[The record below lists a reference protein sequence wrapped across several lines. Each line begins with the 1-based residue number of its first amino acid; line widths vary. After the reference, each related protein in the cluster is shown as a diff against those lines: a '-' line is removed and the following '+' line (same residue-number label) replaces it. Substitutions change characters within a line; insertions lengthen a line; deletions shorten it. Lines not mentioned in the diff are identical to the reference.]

1 MENEMY
7 QNKNTGEIWKLDH
20 VENIPND
27 PNPIV
32 VYVFENGERWCSE
45 EFSKY
50 FVKVEESK

>member
-1 MENEMY
+1 MY

-20 VENIPND
+20 VENIPDN